1 MTDPKKPIYEW
12 IPYLVDEEGWRTT
25 RLVLSEK
32 FFTIPQIQRFFHNL
46 PHTHP
51 QLVGKRIDFEEQTDR
66 PALFVV
72 PSIYGSK
79 GD

>member
-1 MTDPKKPIYEW
+1 MTNPKAPICEW
-12 IPYLVDEEGWRTT
+12 FPYLVDEEGKRT
-25 RLVLSEK
+25 RLVLKEK
-32 FFTIPQIQRFFHNL
+32 YFTIPQIQRFFHNL

-51 QLVGKRIDFEEQTDR
+51 KLVGKRIDFEEQTDR

-72 PSIYGSK
+72 PPIYGSK